1 MHTIKA
7 KIPQLV
13 HNAVIELDGKLLDS
27 VISIKFEAGVDIA
40 TQVTIVMYAEV
51 ELEIEVEDENLKV
64 KT

>member
-13 HNAVIELDGKLLDS
+13 YNATIELDGKLLEN
-27 VISIKFEAGVDIA
+27 VVSIKFEAGVGIA
-40 TQVTIVMYAEV
+40 TQVTIVMFANV
-51 ELEIEVEDENLKV
+51 ELETEVEDENLKV